1 MQLFI
6 KNLANL
12 LMVKTLIT
20 LSVIATL
27 VYLSIIGKVDPKDFI
42 IVVMAIITYY
52 FTKVD
57 TPKVQAMMQLIDKI
71 NPVKLLLDSVE
82 RLFNAL
88 YS

>member
-1 MQLFI
+1 MQLLI

-42 IVVMAIITYY
+42 IIVMAIITYY

-57 TPKVQAMMQLIDKI
+57 TPKV
-71 NPVKLLLDSVE
+71 
-82 RLFNAL
+82 
-88 YS
+88 